1 MPTACNQ
8 ILAGCNHIANAAMT
22 EIGLRQAKMQ
32 LSELIDRVER
42 GETLTLTRHGRPVAR
57 IVPVAERRPGL
68 LKGRIGMA
76 ADFDETPGWLADAFE
91 GGPGD
96 GDLLKP

>member
-1 MPTACNQ
+1 MPD
-8 ILAGCNHIANAAMT
+8 
-22 EIGLRQAKMQ
+22 IGIREAKAH
-32 LSELIDRVER
+32 LSELIERVER

-76 ADFDETPGWLADAFE
+76 DDFDETPEWLVEAFE
-91 GGPGD
+91 GGVAD
-96 GDLLKP
+96 AELFEK

>member
-1 MPTACNQ
+1 MQ
-8 ILAGCNHIANAAMT
+8 SAAVMG
-22 EIGLRQAKMQ
+22 EIGLRQAKAQ
-32 LSELIDRVER
+32 LSEVIARVER

-76 ADFDETPGWLADAFE
+76 SDFDETPEWLVDAF
-91 GGPGD
+91 D
-96 GDLLKP
+96 GSPADDDRLTP

>member
-1 MPTACNQ
+1 MS
-8 ILAGCNHIANAAMT
+8 
-22 EIGLRQAKMQ
+22 EIGLCQAKMQ
-32 LSELIDRVER
+32 LSELIER

-57 IVPVAERRPGL
+57 IVPVAERRRGL

>member
-1 MPTACNQ
+1 MPAARNH
-8 ILAGCNHIANAAMT
+8 ILGGCNHIVSAAMS
-22 EIGLRQAKMQ
+22 EIGLCQAKMQ
-32 LSELIDRVER
+32 LSELIER

-57 IVPVAERRPGL
+57 IVPVAERRTGL